1 MPIPWVTLIYHQ
13 VQIFHTMPLWL
24 KLIILL
30 KLECHKDSWHSAWA
44 WKKTTSGFFFFL
56 VGYISTFYVF
66 FPIRTIYF
74 NSRKCYLQHA
84 NTKVKTEMCF
94 EDIISELPG
103 EILFPL
109 AVIIALKICD
119 NRSRVFNS
127 VFLNSHLYQ
136 IKSICYFLNSC
147 TVVFLPEVKV
157 LFLTVLSSGLSCDV
171 HGSTQFL

>member
-1 MPIPWVTLIYHQ
+1 MNATKTVGTL
-13 VQIFHTMPLWL
+13 PGLEK
-24 KLIILL
+24 KLHL
-30 KLECHKDSWHSAWA
+30 DS
-44 WKKTTSGFFFFL
+44 FFL
-56 VGYISTFYVF
+56 VTYISTFYVF
-66 FPIRTIYF
+66 FPIRTINF
-74 NSRKCYLQHA
+74 NLQKCYLQHA

-94 EDIISELPG
+94 EDIISEVPG

-119 NRSRVFNS
+119 NRSCVFNS

-147 TVVFLPEVKV
+147 TVVFLPEVKI
-157 LFLTVLSSGLSCDV
+157 LFLTVLSSGPSCDV